1 MVLLRKRPDFPSL
14 RDRLVRRLQQ
24 EGCIKTSKVA
34 RALRHIPRE
43 EFIAKENITFAYDDS
58 PISLGDSYQT
68 ISAPHMVAIMLEEL
82 DLKAGLTVLE
92 IGSGSGY
99 NAAVM
104 AEIIRS
110 SKGSVESS
118 RVVSVERLPSLVE
131 FSRSNLER
139 TGYSNQVDVVL
150 GDGSLG
156 YPERSIEQ
164 VYDRI
169 IVTAASPSIPRY
181 LESQLKENGII
192 LIPVGEP
199 HIQNLTKAIK
209 KSGRLT
215 KMNICECMFVPLVGA
230 NGYGAN

>member
-1 MVLLRKRPDFPSL
+1 
-14 RDRLVRRLQQ
+14 
-24 EGCIKTSKVA
+24 
-34 RALRHIPRE
+34 
-43 EFIAKENITFAYDDS
+43 
-58 PISLGDSYQT
+58 
-68 ISAPHMVAIMLEEL
+68 MVAIMLEEL

-118 RVVSVERLPSLVE
+118 RVVSVERIPSLVE

-230 NGYGAN
+230 DGYGAN